1 MKRRTLLQS
10 FIGAFVATPLAR
22 WRVAAQTVDD
32 LTESQIAT
40 LNAIAEVVVPAAAGA
55 EGRQRAVAQFT
66 AWVANYKPG
75 ADRGHGYGN
84 SQLSQPTGPSPAA
97 RYPDQFAALDQAA
110 RGPGAASFAAAPLAV
125 RRTIVEN
132 TLNAPQPVTRLPS
145 RPTGANLVADFM
157 GMYFSSAEAMDL
169 CYQAEIG
176 RDTCRGL
183 ENSER
188 QPKAMGSGSGVELWE
203 TAVTVRSGAVTAVF
217 HRSRPD
223 PL

>member
-10 FIGAFVATPLAR
+10 FVGAFVATPLMR
-22 WRVAAQTVDD
+22 WRASARTLDD
-32 LTESQIAT
+32 LSNANIAT
-40 LNAIAEVVVPAAAGA
+40 LKAVAEVVVPSAAGA

-66 AWVANYKPG
+66 AWVANYKEG

-97 RYPDQFAALDQAA
+97 RYSAQFAALDQAA
-110 RGPGAASFAAAPLAV
+110 RDQGAASFAAAALAV

-132 TLNAPQPVTRLPS
+132 ALNTPQPVTRLPS

-183 ENSER
+183 ENSELP
-188 QPKAMGSGSGVELWE
+188 PKPMG
-203 TAVTVRSGAVTAVF
+203 AR
-217 HRSRPD
+217 
-223 PL
+223 

>member
-10 FIGAFVATPLAR
+10 FVGAFVATPLAR
-22 WRVAAQTVDD
+22 WRVSARPLDD
-32 LTESQIAT
+32 LSEANVAT
-40 LNAIAEVVVPAAAGA
+40 LKAIAEVVIPSAAGA

-66 AWVANYKPG
+66 AWVANYKEA

-97 RYPDQFAALDQAA
+97 RYPAQFAALDQAA
-110 RGPGAASFAAAPLAV
+110 RDQGAASFVAAALAV
-125 RRTIVEN
+125 RRTIVESALN
-132 TLNAPQPVTRLPS
+132 TPQPVTRLPT

-157 GMYFSSAEAMDL
+157 GMYFSSAEATDL

-183 ENSER
+183 EGSE
-188 QPKAMGSGSGVELWE
+188 QPPKAM
-203 TAVTVRSGAVTAVF
+203 AR
-217 HRSRPD
+217 
-223 PL
+223 

>member
-10 FIGAFVATPLAR
+10 FVGAFVATPLAR
-22 WRVAAQTVDD
+22 WRVSARAVDD
-32 LTESQIAT
+32 LSEAQIAT
-40 LNAIAEVVVPAAAGA
+40 LKGIAEVVVPSAAGA
-55 EGRQRAVAQFT
+55 EGRDRAVAQFT
-66 AWVANYKPG
+66 AWVANYKSG

-84 SQLSQPTGPSPAA
+84 SQLSPATGPSPAT

-110 RGPGAASFAAAPLAV
+110 RAQNAASFAAAPLAV
-125 RRTIVEN
+125 RRTIVLN
-132 TLNAPQPVTRLPS
+132 TLDTPQPVTRLPN

-183 ENSER
+183 ENSAEA
-188 QPKAMGSGSGVELWE
+188 PKA
-203 TAVTVRSGAVTAVF
+203 R
-217 HRSRPD
+217 
-223 PL
+223 

>member
-10 FIGAFVATPLAR
+10 FVGAFVATPLAR
-22 WRVAAQTVDD
+22 WRVAARAVDD
-32 LTESQIAT
+32 LSEAQVAA
-40 LNAIAEVVVPAAAGA
+40 LQGIAEVVVPSAGGA

-66 AWVANYKPG
+66 AWVANYKAG

-84 SQLSQPTGPSPAA
+84 SQLSPPTGPSPSA
-97 RYPDQFAALDQAA
+97 RYPEQFAALDQAA
-110 RGPGAASFAAAPLAV
+110 RGQGAASFAAATLAV

-132 TLNAPQPVTRLPS
+132 TLNTPQPITRLPN

-183 ENSER
+183 EGSEEAPR
-188 QPKAMGSGSGVELWE
+188 PMKGAGSGVE
-203 TAVTVRSGAVTAVF
+203 
-217 HRSRPD
+217 PD

>member
-10 FIGAFVATPLAR
+10 FVGAFVATPLMR
-22 WRVAAQTVDD
+22 WRASARTLDD
-32 LTESQIAT
+32 LSDANIAT
-40 LNAIAEVVVPAAAGA
+40 LKAIAEVVVPSAAGA

-66 AWVANYKPG
+66 AWVANYKEG

-97 RYPDQFAALDQAA
+97 RYSAQFAALDQAA
-110 RGPGAASFAAAPLAV
+110 RDQGAASFAAAALAV

-132 TLNAPQPVTRLPS
+132 ALNTPQPVTRLPN

-183 ENSER
+183 ENSELP
-188 QPKAMGSGSGVELWE
+188 PKPMG
-203 TAVTVRSGAVTAVF
+203 AR
-217 HRSRPD
+217 
-223 PL
+223 

>member
-10 FIGAFVATPLAR
+10 LVGAFVATPLAR
-22 WRVAAQTVDD
+22 WRVAARAPDD
-32 LTESQIAT
+32 LSPANIAT
-40 LNAIAEVVVPAAAGA
+40 LNALAEVVIPSAAGA

-66 AWVANYKPG
+66 AWVANYKEG
-75 ADRGHGYGN
+75 ADRGHGYGS

-97 RYPDQFAALDQAA
+97 RYSAQFTALDQAA
-110 RGPGAASFAAAPLAV
+110 RDQGAASFAALALPA

-132 TLNAPQPVTRLPS
+132 ALNTPQPTTRLPN

-157 GMYFSSAEAMDL
+157 GMYFSSAEAIDL

-183 ENSER
+183 EGSE
-188 QPKAMGSGSGVELWE
+188 QAPKAM
-203 TAVTVRSGAVTAVF
+203 AR
-217 HRSRPD
+217 
-223 PL
+223 